1 MYNKKDI
8 DVQAEREGLALKRQG
23 RYKQSRYR
31 WVRLQEE
38 YKRSIEKKAFRG
50 KLCTQC

>member
-1 MYNKKDI
+1 MYGKENI
-8 DVQAEREGLALKRQG
+8 DRDAEREGAALKQQG

-38 YKRSIEKKAFRG
+38 HKQHIKRKAF
-50 KLCTQC
+50 KE